1 MQNTSSW
8 IVLFILAFGLLVSLP
23 LLGHITRDSN
33 FYGFKTDL
41 PVPELPGYEP
51 GAEQVRLVFFGYQH
65 CGTVCPLQLMN
76 LRELHRRLAAQP
88 VAFVFVSLDPDR
100 DSQQEL
106 DRIMMAMGANFHA
119 VRPNNQAS
127 AQRLA
132 MGFSEFAARIGGAEH
147 YDFDHSARIYAV
159 TPDNRRHLLYS
170 SPELDLD
177 RVQSDIER
185 LMAGIKGG
193 LR

>member
-1 MQNTSSW
+1 MQKTSSW
-8 IVLFILAFGLLVSLP
+8 VVLFILAFGLLVSLP
-23 LLGHITRDSN
+23 LLGHVTRDNN

-76 LRELHRRLAAQP
+76 LRELHWRLAKQP
-88 VAFVFVSLDPDR
+88 VAFVFVTLDPHR

-106 DRIMMAMGANFHA
+106 DRIMMAMGANFRA
-119 VRPNNQAS
+119 VRPSNQAA

-132 MGFSEFAARIGGAEH
+132 MEFSEFAARTGGAER

-185 LMAGIKGG
+185 LMAGIQGG

>member
-1 MQNTSSW
+1 MHKTTSRTL
-8 IVLFILAFGLLVSLP
+8 LFILALGLLVSLP
-23 LLGHITRDSN
+23 LLGHVTRDN
-33 FYGFKTDL
+33 DFYGFKTDL
-41 PVPELPGYEP
+41 PVPELPGYEA
-51 GAEQVRLVFFGYQH
+51 GAEQLRLVFFGYQH

-76 LRELHRRLAAQP
+76 LQELHRRLEQQP
-88 VAFVFVSLDPDR
+88 VAFVFVTLDPDR

-106 DRIMMAMGANFHA
+106 DRIMATMGDNFRA
-119 VRPNNQAS
+119 VRPSNQAA

-132 MGFSEFAARIGGAEH
+132 MGFSEFAARTGDEERYH
-147 YDFDHSARIYAV
+147 FNHSARIYAV

-177 RVQSDIER
+177 RVQNDIER
-185 LMAGIKGG
+185 LMAGIQGG

>member
-1 MQNTSSW
+1 MHKISSR
-8 IVLFILAFGLLVSLP
+8 VALFVLAFGLLASLP
-23 LLGHITRDSN
+23 LLGHVTRDSH

-41 PVPELPGYEP
+41 PVPELPGYVA
-51 GAEQVRLVFFGYQH
+51 GAEQLRLVFFGYQH

-76 LRELHRRLAAQP
+76 LKHLHQRLERQP
-88 VAFVFVSLDPDR
+88 VRFVFITLDPER

-106 DRIMMAMGANFHA
+106 DRIMAVMGENFRA
-119 VRPNNQAS
+119 VRPGSQAE

-132 MGFSEFAARIGGAEH
+132 MGFSEFAARTGGEH

-177 RVQSDIER
+177 RVQGDIER
-185 LMAGIKGG
+185 LMAGLQGG
-193 LR
+193 PQ